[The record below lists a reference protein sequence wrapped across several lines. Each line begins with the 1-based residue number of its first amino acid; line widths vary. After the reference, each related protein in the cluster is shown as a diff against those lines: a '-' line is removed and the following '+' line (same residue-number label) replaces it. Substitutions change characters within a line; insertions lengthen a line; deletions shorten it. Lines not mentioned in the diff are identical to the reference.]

1 LTYLDTAAFDVGA
14 GAFQCWNPA
23 LIQLLGALPS
33 GRGVPADA
41 RVGLLPGVVLTVQN
55 ATSMIL
61 APVEAVAT
69 PH

>member
-1 LTYLDTAAFDVGA
+1 MGA
-14 GAFQCWNPA
+14 GHFNVGTSPA
-23 LIQLLGALPS
+23 LIQLLGSIANLDAAF
-33 GRGVPADA
+33 RADA

-55 ATSMIL
+55 ATSVIL